1 MINEEKWQELVEKC
15 KSKFSQVR
23 LEKQAAL
30 ESLINQEFL
39 YFSLPSSPRFA
50 GEAGQDIKLIW
61 SKRPK
66 VLDKKTHYS
75 NRAGGDVQVDYQYSP
90 DEFTYHLEAEVDQNG
105 NWVKM
110 DLNEIIN
117 YFI

>member
-1 MINEEKWQELVEKC
+1 MINEEKWQELVDKC
-15 KSKFSQVR
+15 QSKFSQVR
-23 LEKQAAL
+23 LEKQATS
-30 ESLINQEFL
+30 ESLINQELL
-39 YFSLPSSPRFA
+39 YFSLPN
-50 GEAGQDIKLIW
+50 QDIKLIW

-75 NRAGGDVQVDYQYSP
+75 NRVGGDVQVDYQYSP
-90 DEFTYHLEAEVDQNG
+90 DEFTYHLEAEVEQN
-105 NWVKM
+105 NSWVKM